1 MSPNDLVKWDPF
13 NEMQSFHDDM
23 NRVFSDFFGPPWRMP
38 GRRGLTDSLW
48 APLMDIEETKE
59 ELVVKAEIPGMT
71 KDDIKI
77 QITADVLSISGERK
91 HEEENKDKT
100 YHRIERTYGKFQ
112 RIIRLP
118 TEVQSGKTKASYENG
133 VLTIRIPKSEEVKPR
148 EISIEI
154 K

>member
-1 MSPNDLVKWDPF
+1 MTPNELIRWDPL
-13 NEMQSFHDDM
+13 NEVQSFQDDM
-23 NRVFSDFFGPPWRMP
+23 NRVFSDFFGRAPL
-38 GRRGLTDSLW
+38 RRTLSEGLW
-48 APLMDIEETKE
+48 APLMDIEETKD

-77 QITADVLSISGERK
+77 QITHDVLSISGERK
-91 HEEENKDKT
+91 REEETKDKT

-118 TEVQSGKTKASYENG
+118 TEVQSGKTKATYENG
-133 VLTIRIPKSEEVKPR
+133 VLTIHIPKSEEVKPK
-148 EISIEI
+148 EISIEV

>member
-1 MSPNDLVKWDPF
+1 MTPNELIKWDPF
-13 NEMQSFHDDM
+13 NEMQTFHDDM
-23 NRVFSDFFGPPWRMP
+23 NRVFTDFFGRVPA
-38 GRRGLTDSLW
+38 RRSLAEGLW

-59 ELVVKAEIPGMT
+59 ELVVKAEIPGMA

-91 HEEENKDKT
+91 HEEESKDKT

-133 VLTIRIPKSEEVKPR
+133 VLTIRIPKSEELKPR
-148 EISIEI
+148 EIAIEV

>member
-1 MSPNDLVKWDPF
+1 MTPNEMVKWDPF
-13 NEMQSFHDDM
+13 NEMQSFQDDM
-23 NRVFSDFFGPPWRMP
+23 NRVFTDFFGRSP
-38 GRRGLTDSLW
+38 GRRTLTEGLW
-48 APLMDIEETKE
+48 APLMDIEETKD
-59 ELVVKAEIPGMT
+59 ELVIKAEVPGMA

-77 QITADVLSISGERK
+77 QINNDILSISGERK
-91 HEEENKDKT
+91 HEEETKDKT
-100 YHRIERTYGKFQ
+100 YHRIERSYGKFQ

-148 EISIEI
+148 EIAIDV